1 MAKRG
6 GRSGRKYVRD
16 SIGRFAT
23 TGATAR
29 GGRLKTKS
37 GKKRATQT
45 VKAKTGGKPAGAI
58 KGKIKRDPGAA
69 KPAARS
75 KPTVARTSKA
85 PTNKAKV
92 AYKRARYD
100 ARSRNAD
107 LRGADVDERRMANS
121 ASAKLKNMQ
130 RRRSASTPKAGADA
144 PRSKQKA
151 RELARVKRA
160 ISNERKAYAA
170 RGDGA
175 GSAKQSRSASVAK
188 RAKDIYS
195 GKISASYKTTSRL
208 TRTQNPDVL
217 RARIK
222 KGEKLT
228 AARAKKKSVTANN
241 ERAAAKRRGAVGK
254 ISEAK
259 AGRIVARMDAQRGRK
274 ALPGR
279 RNANFARTYERSRQ
293 FILKP
298 STAALKKGKPISVN
312 ESVQKAVA
320 NAAKR
325 RKPKPAAAK
334 PAVAKVTR
342 TGGRINAGRKA
353 DRKATLSVNKARS
366 EERAARFDAMN
377 KNKMAPFSSPKRQKQ
392 NQRLNDAVY
401 EVNSR
406 VQTRRNIRAQFPVN
420 RKTPS
425 LKAGKI
431 SSTIKKASATKA
443 QKGRATANKERSLDS
458 RGNIRGGKNRK
469 TYRTSMKA
477 AEFYSNPAKAL
488 KGIKKEVGYKAPR
501 SLRKGVKQTPVKRPT
516 VNSAKRAP
524 DNARTRANRLKT
536 TQAKVK
542 YLRVEPDS
550 SAFKSAVKQRDA
562 ALKARPAGTAGK
574 VTFRSKA
581 RAASRFQQR
590 ANDVTGRVRMDIK
603 YDRTKSLRATGG
615 GGGKGARVRDT
626 GASQTSLFGKPAP
639 LRRASKVSVIK
650 RRTGKRRF
658 S

>member
-45 VKAKTGGKPAGAI
+45 VKAKTGSKPAGAI
-58 KGKIKRDPGAA
+58 KGKVKRDPGAA

-160 ISNERKAYAA
+160 ISNERKAYAS

-650 RRTGKRRF
+650 RRTGKRRR

>member
-45 VKAKTGGKPAGAI
+45 VKAKTGSKPAGAI

-69 KPAARS
+69 KPAVAATA
-75 KPTVARTSKA
+75 KPAVAAT
-85 PTNKAKV
+85 AKPAV
-92 AYKRARYD
+92 AAT
-100 ARSRNAD
+100 
-107 LRGADVDERRMANS
+107 
-121 ASAKLKNMQ
+121 AKP
-130 RRRSASTPKAGADA
+130 A
-144 PRSKQKA
+144 
-151 RELARVKRA
+151 V
-160 ISNERKAYAA
+160 
-170 RGDGA
+170 
-175 GSAKQSRSASVAK
+175 
-188 RAKDIYS
+188 
-195 GKISASYKTTSRL
+195 
-208 TRTQNPDVL
+208 
-217 RARIK
+217 
-222 KGEKLT
+222 
-228 AARAKKKSVTANN
+228 
-241 ERAAAKRRGAVGK
+241 AKRRGAVGK

-274 ALPGR
+274 AMPGR
-279 RNANFARTYERSRQ
+279 RNENFSRTYERSRQ

-298 STAALKKGKPISVN
+298 AATARNKGKPISVN

-334 PAVAKVTR
+334 PAAAKVTR

-501 SLRKGVKQTPVKRPT
+501 SLRKGVKQTPAKRPT

-524 DNARTRANRLKT
+524 DNARTKANRLKT

-603 YDRTKSLRATGG
+603 YDKTKSLRATGG